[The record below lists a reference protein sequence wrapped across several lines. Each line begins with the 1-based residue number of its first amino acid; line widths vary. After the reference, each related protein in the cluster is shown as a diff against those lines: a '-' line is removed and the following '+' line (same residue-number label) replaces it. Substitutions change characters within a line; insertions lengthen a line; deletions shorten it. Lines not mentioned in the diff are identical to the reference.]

1 MFFQDLMIVLRETAA
16 YSARQQLQPSCTSL
30 PCGCAAPGQETQC
43 EDCPHLEA
51 CLSRAKL
58 RQLTHKHC

>member
-1 MFFQDLMIVLRETAA
+1 MLFQDLILVLRETAA
-16 YSARQQLQPSCTSL
+16 YSARQRSQPSCMNL
-30 PCGCAAPGQETQC
+30 PCDCASPGQEAQC

-58 RQLTHKHC
+58 RQLTHKHP